1 MYTCTV
7 ESEAMKKGGGLTL
20 QKKEGGGAKS
30 PPAPSFDAYDVVDSK
45 QASLPDPYSCPSLSR
60 CA

>member
-1 MYTCTV
+1 MYCGV
-7 ESEAMKKGGGLTL
+7 GSNEKGGGANFA
-20 QKKEGGGAKS
+20 KKEGGGGGAKS

>member
-1 MYTCTV
+1 MYCGV
-7 ESEAMKKGGGLTL
+7 GSNEKEGANFAKKRRRGDGGGT
-20 QKKEGGGAKS
+20 KS